1 MKIFWNTE
9 VLRTDK
15 IRNSSFQE
23 KKLYIH
29 RFYLILEQILSYIV
43 VPTDQ
48 FRLNQTLKEAS

>member
-9 VLRTDK
+9 VMRTDE
-15 IRNSSFQE
+15 IRNRSFQE
-23 KKLYIH
+23 KKLNIH